1 MFKKIFNLV
10 VNKFCVVRDFF
21 LKIYLK
27 DNRLVP
33 LSSTFG
39 YGIGTPIDRYYIDAF
54 LEKNKSYINGN
65 LLEIGDD
72 EYIKKY
78 GGAGSNLLV
87 LTFSK
92 DKKNKKYFFGDLTD
106 LKTLKKGKFDC
117 FVCTQTLN
125 FIYDFDSAVK
135 GAHYLLKKNGVVLV
149 TVSGISQ
156 ISRYDYE
163 RWGDYWRF
171 TPLSAKKLFSK
182 YFGESN
188 VIVDYYGNVDSAK
201 CFLDGV
207 PKEALSSKQL
217 DYKDPDYP
225 MLITIVAVKK

>member
-1 MFKKIFNLV
+1 MVSLKSVFKRVDSIKGILL
-10 VNKFCVVRDFF
+10 RFF
-21 LKIYLK
+21 LGATYTKPVSK
-27 DNRLVP
+27 
-33 LSSTFG
+33 SFG
-39 YGIGTPIDRYYIDAF
+39 FDIGTPIDRYYIEDF
-54 LEKNKSYINGN
+54 LEKNKDYISGD
-65 LLEIGDD
+65 LLEIGGD

-78 GGAGSNLLV
+78 GEVRSNFSV

-92 DKKNKKYFFGDLTD
+92 DKNDKRYFFGDLTD

-188 VIVDYYGNVDSAK
+188 VIVDYYGNVVSAK